1 MFSLWESRSD
11 ASWTVVPGDQPPV
24 FYDGTPQD
32 PSNELIWTKLF
43 SDFGDAFLEAERT
56 MQVRDLVESHRAIC
70 HARECEYANIRLK
83 GFTFEKYN
91 KIAEELSDTK
101 AELCR
106 LLERGP
112 VQFKEQ
118 VWEIANFV

>member
-1 MFSLWESRSD
+1 MFSLWESRKET
-11 ASWTVVPGDQPPV
+11 SWTVVPGDKPPV

-32 PSNELIWTKLF
+32 PSNELIWTKDF

-56 MQVRDLVESHRAIC
+56 MQVRDLVESVRAIRHAVEC
-70 HARECEYANIRLK
+70 EHARIILK
-83 GFTFEKYN
+83 GGGFERYN
-91 KIAEELSDTK
+91 KIMEELSDAK
-101 AELCR
+101 SELCR
-106 LLERGP
+106 LLEDKP